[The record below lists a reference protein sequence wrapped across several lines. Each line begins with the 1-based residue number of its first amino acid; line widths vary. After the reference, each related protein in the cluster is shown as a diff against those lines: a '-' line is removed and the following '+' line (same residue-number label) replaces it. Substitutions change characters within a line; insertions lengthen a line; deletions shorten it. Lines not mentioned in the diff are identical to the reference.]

1 MREYINQSKWQ
12 QVRRKKRPHW
22 SILTLDDL
30 DKHNWKHNQL
40 IIQLRARN
48 KVDKE
53 PGKDKPT

>member
-1 MREYINQSKWQ
+1 MRENIIQSKWQ

-40 IIQLRARN
+40 IIQLRARY

-53 PGKDKPT
+53 PGKNKPQ

>member
-1 MREYINQSKWQ
+1 MRENIFQTKWQ

-40 IIQLRARN
+40 ILQLQARFKAN
-48 KVDKE
+48 KT
-53 PGKDKPT
+53 PGKDKP

>member
-1 MREYINQSKWQ
+1 MRENIFQTKWQ

-40 IIQLRARN
+40 ILQLKARFKAN
-48 KVDKE
+48 KA
-53 PGKDKPT
+53 PGKDKP